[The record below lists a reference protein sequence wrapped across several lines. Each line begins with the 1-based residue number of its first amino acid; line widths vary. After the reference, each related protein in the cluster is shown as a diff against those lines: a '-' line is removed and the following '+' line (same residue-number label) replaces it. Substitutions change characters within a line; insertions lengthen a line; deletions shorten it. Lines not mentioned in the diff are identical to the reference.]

1 MEKCRG
7 DIAELYPKE
16 FPNIKIGVI
25 IDVSPNSRQ
34 TIQLVLENLWKKGGV
49 GSIRKWIRIG
59 FDGVPY
65 RIAWNLR
72 KEILVCSI
80 CKSQIDTK
88 VSSFESHVKENH
100 ALIENPTSDLF
111 FGNVLL
117 VVGAGHMEKKLIA
130 GSFPAL

>member
-1 MEKCRG
+1 MCLEKCRG

-49 GSIRKWIRIG
+49 GSIRQWIRIG

-65 RIAWNLR
+65 RIA
-72 KEILVCSI
+72 
-80 CKSQIDTK
+80 
-88 VSSFESHVKENH
+88 
-100 ALIENPTSDLF
+100 
-111 FGNVLL
+111 
-117 VVGAGHMEKKLIA
+117 
-130 GSFPAL
+130 